1 MQERVEKYIYY
12 IADDFYRV
20 KFKKVDKNTHRT
32 ITFDQYVRGNLEKAI
47 ELRDEKL
54 KEYGFTLEQEQK
66 KEEFV
71 IESKEE
77 LKPKLTKSKSK
88 TNIKKAILVD
98 KYIYEIIKGKKYR
111 ILIRKGG
118 ASDYYSET
126 IECNLAQAKRIRDK
140 KLAEFKLNKT
150 TINKDNIKFVD
161 FCKIYFKEYAEV
173 ELRVTTICCDRQTL
187 NTYILPHLANITLK
201 KLDVLTLQKFF
212 NRLKEQD
219 KLRPDKD
226 GKVNK
231 LSIVT
236 IDNVYRILRK
246 ILNKAC
252 SWGFLAKNP
261 IKEIKAPNVN
271 TVEKTTYNNKELFR
285 VFELLEK
292 EKLEVE
298 TSCLLELCTGM
309 RREEIGGLHVKDI
322 DFKNGEIKLDRVL
335 IYNKITKETE
345 ECGLMKTDKSRRVI
359 PVPDFCLEKIKEYLK
374 LRERKVEL
382 FKKKNPDYVEI
393 DNLFLGRK
401 GGFIHPDTSSDRWR
415 NFLNK
420 HSELKYVTF
429 HGLRH
434 SYCSL
439 QINNNTKLSV
449 SDVQKL
455 MGHTQ
460 LTTTFGYTHS
470 NEKKNEEAVSI
481 FNQIYKDTKQ
491 KKVNFNMALSLYTGV
506 KGKKFVSNEEI
517 NEVLDFVIINNV
529 SVAEKYKVI
538 KNYLNKNYPFF
549 ADIDTDKVNINN
561 VWNWLNKQKIDF
573 GDEFVLSQLIA

>member
-1 MQERVEKYIYY
+1 M
-12 IADDFYRV
+12 
-20 KFKKVDKNTHRT
+20 
-32 ITFDQYVRGNLEKAI
+32 
-47 ELRDEKL
+47 
-54 KEYGFTLEQEQK
+54 
-66 KEEFV
+66 
-71 IESKEE
+71 
-77 LKPKLTKSKSK
+77 
-88 TNIKKAILVD
+88 
-98 KYIYEIIKGKKYR
+98 
-111 ILIRKGG
+111 
-118 ASDYYSET
+118 
-126 IECNLAQAKRIRDK
+126 
-140 KLAEFKLNKT
+140 
-150 TINKDNIKFVD
+150 
-161 FCKIYFKEYAEV
+161 
-173 ELRVTTICCDRQTL
+173 
-187 NTYILPHLANITLK
+187 
-201 KLDVLTLQKFF
+201 
-212 NRLKEQD
+212 
-219 KLRPDKD
+219 
-226 GKVNK
+226 
-231 LSIVT
+231 
-236 IDNVYRILRK
+236 
-246 ILNKAC
+246 
-252 SWGFLAKNP
+252 
-261 IKEIKAPNVN
+261 
-271 TVEKTTYNNKELFR
+271 
-285 VFELLEK
+285 
-292 EKLEVE
+292 EVE